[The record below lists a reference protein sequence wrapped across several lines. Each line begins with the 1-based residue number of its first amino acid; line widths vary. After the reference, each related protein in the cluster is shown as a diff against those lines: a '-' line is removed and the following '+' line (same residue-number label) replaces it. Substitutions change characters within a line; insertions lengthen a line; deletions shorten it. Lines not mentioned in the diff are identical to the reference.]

1 MGPILEVARKC
12 RLPVIE
18 DAAQAIGAEYQG
30 QRAGSM
36 GTIGCFSFFPS
47 KNLGALGDGGAC
59 TTNDT
64 ALYEKMKLLRGHGS
78 QPKYYHKI
86 VGGNFR
92 FDTIHAAVLRVKLK
106 YLDGW
111 TAGRQRGAAY
121 YTDLFA
127 RHGLEGNV
135 AVTPRAVQS
144 RHIFN
149 QYVVR
154 VADRDA
160 VRESLRR
167 QQITTEIYYPVP
179 MHVQECF
186 AYLGYRQGAF
196 PESERAAASTV
207 ALPMYPELT
216 NTQRERVVRA
226 VAGFYQASVRRA
238 A

>member
-1 MGPILEVARKC
+1 PVTFNIDPRALAAKITPRTKAIIPVHLFGQCADMGPILEVARKC
-12 RLPVIE
+12 HLPVIE

-36 GTIGCFSFFPS
+36 GAIGCFSFFPS

-78 QPKYYHKI
+78 QPKYYHKV

-92 FDTIHAAVLRVKLK
+92 LDTIHAAVLRVKLK

-111 TAGRQRGAAY
+111 TAGRQQGAAF
-121 YTDLFA
+121 YTEQFA
-127 RHGLEGNV
+127 RLGLEGSA
-135 AVTPRAVQS
+135 AVTPRVVQS

-154 VADRDA
+154 FEDREG
-160 VRESLRR
+160 VREHLKKHK
-167 QQITTEIYYPVP
+167 I
-179 MHVQECF
+179 
-186 AYLGYRQGAF
+186 G
-196 PESERAAASTV
+196 
-207 ALPMYPELT
+207 
-216 NTQRERVVRA
+216 
-226 VAGFYQASVRRA
+226 
-238 A
+238 